1 MYVQG
6 GKVTFV
12 YIASLD
18 EDGDDPETGTL
29 TPCHRNEQILPLVC
43 TFEVHQKAC
52 LPALLILST
61 NYSVLAMLQ
70 DLTHVTDHW
79 RTHSAGI

>member
-29 TPCHRNEQILPLVC
+29 TPCH
-43 TFEVHQKAC
+43 
-52 LPALLILST
+52 
-61 NYSVLAMLQ
+61 
-70 DLTHVTDHW
+70 
-79 RTHSAGI
+79 